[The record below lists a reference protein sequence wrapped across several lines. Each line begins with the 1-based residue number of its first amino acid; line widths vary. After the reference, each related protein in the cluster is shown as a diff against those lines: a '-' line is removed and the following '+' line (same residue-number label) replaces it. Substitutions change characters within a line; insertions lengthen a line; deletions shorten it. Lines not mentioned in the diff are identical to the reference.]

1 MSKPLTYETTM
12 NEAAQDLFEE
22 MLEMLE
28 VLKAQIVETNLGPII
43 LDLGLKAPGG
53 YMAGEYVIQVCLG
66 GQAEV
71 SLGMKTYSNDLSLPT
86 VTVLSDFPAIASMG
100 SQFAGWSIDVA
111 GYKAMASGPIRIFSK
126 KPKHIFELL
135 DIKEEFDQTV
145 IVLETSNYPTD
156 AVLRYISERCRKSL
170 QNISIIITPTTSIAG
185 TTQIA
190 GRSIETAIHKL
201 MDLGMDITKI
211 ISGSGTCPIAPL
223 AKKDNDLMIGRTND
237 MLIYGSDV
245 YLQVD
250 YKNEKELLGYLE
262 KAISSTSP
270 SYGKLFYDIVK
281 EAKGDFYNID
291 KSLFAPAKLTV
302 NNIETGKTY
311 SYGRINSDMLIK
323 SIK

>member
-1 MSKPLTYETTM
+1 MSKPLVNETSM
-12 NEAAQDLFEE
+12 NEAAIDLFEE

-28 VLKAQIVETNLGPII
+28 ILKAQIIETDIGPVI
-43 LDLGLKAPGG
+43 LDLGLKTLGG
-53 YMAGEYVIQVCLG
+53 YLAGEYAIQICLG

-71 SLGMKTYSNDLSLPT
+71 SVGMKSYSPDLTLPT
-86 VTVLSDFPAIASMG
+86 VTVISDSPAIASMG
-100 SQFAGWSIDVA
+100 SQFAGWSIDVN

-126 KPKHIFELL
+126 KPKHVFEQLP
-135 DIKEEFDQTV
+135 IKEDFDQTV
-145 IVLETSNYPTD
+145 IVLETDKYPTD
-156 AVLRYISERCRKSL
+156 AALRYISERCRISL
-170 QNISIIITPTTSIAG
+170 QNISVVITPTTSIAG
-185 TTQIA
+185 ATQIA

-211 ISGSGTCPIAPL
+211 ISGFGTCPIAPID
-223 AKKDNDLMIGRTND
+223 KKNSDLMLGRTND

-250 YKNEKELLGYLE
+250 YKNDKELLSYLE
-262 KAISSTSP
+262 KAISSTSTN
-270 SYGKLFYDIVK
+270 YGKLFYEIVK
-281 EAKGDFYNID
+281 EAKGDFYSID

-311 SYGRINSDMLIK
+311 SYGKINSDMLLK